1 MLKASGVKIFLR
13 ELYNP
18 EHAEIESVP
27 EIRLV
32 SHFPELIAPPKG
44 IVAVHGLNPTNT
56 GSHAEMTW
64 TAHNQNMWLKDFLP
78 KKLPTAR
85 ILLFGYNANVAF
97 ETSTAGV
104 REQAENLL
112 NRLKGKRK
120 VRIAKFR
127 SGEVA
132 NWRKNRKP
140 WIGPSGH
147 NCWAAGSSPWGWA
160 GRAFPSGPRYKPMW
174 LAPKANIV

>member
-1 MLKASGVKIFLR
+1 MLKASGVKTLLR
-13 ELYNP
+13 ELYSP
-18 EHAEIESVP
+18 EHAEIGSVSG
-27 EIRLV
+27 IQLV
-32 SHFPELIAPPKG
+32 PHFPELIAPPKG
-44 IVAVHGLNPTNT
+44 IDAVHSLNPTNT
-56 GSHAEMTW
+56 DSHAEMTW

-120 VRIAKFR
+120 ARIAKFR

-140 WIGPSGH
+140 WIGPSGR
-147 NCWAAGSSPWGWA
+147 NCWVAGSSPWVGL
-160 GRAFPSGPRYKPMW
+160 GGLFPQAHAISPCGLR
-174 LAPKANIV
+174 LRQI